1 MDGMEI
7 IDTVFGS
14 GIRITK
20 PIIRDREFILKMPEI
35 PDFMMSI
42 MKRK

>member
-7 IDTVFGS
+7 IETAFGS

-20 PIIRDREFILKMPEI
+20 PIIRDREFIFIKKV
-35 PDFMMSI
+35 
-42 MKRK
+42 MKGQDIR